1 MIDNLKKRLRN
12 LLTGPLKWLTLF
24 VLSMTGKQLLVLKLI
39 GVLYKTKRHVAA
51 DRMVYLKFRKSRKS
65 LPVDL
70 TPSEE
75 NLEMRRRF
83 WEQYLTLDYHK
94 PAVVRLAVIYEQLGH
109 IKAAHRLLYLSIDT
123 QTDNDYVL
131 KYFFSFCIRQHYFN
145 DATILSE
152 FFLDQ
157 DKAKLELSRGEN
169 PIQLGQNS
177 SETISKESS
186 FTKEDVEDNAR
197 LNNFCDAISKFFDQ
211 LLERTVM
218 GSSKYPHIVS
228 ITFQDITH
236 DNRVKKI
243 ASCIGMRG
251 YQSSLI
257 CYSDNAKTERGFVGN
272 ATALKLP
279 VGSSLQDR
287 VRSALHVSPMHGYIA
302 ETLKFSLQIL
312 RIRRSEITVPQ
323 PKQKLALVRAKI
335 LYLALKVSLLWTL
348 LLLSGAVVAFK
359 DLVRKFSNAQKE
371 GSYSHLR
378 SDHLDFQEA
387 FGPQIEK
394 LKPDLIHVND
404 FHLVAVGVTA
414 ARNLRKK
421 GIKTKVIYDAHE
433 LVEGI
438 HHRYSSLWKSE
449 ISHFIHHVD
458 GVVCVSELQAKSM
471 KTIYGLEKL
480 PTVVANAPSIDGS
493 KSHGP
498 TIKDDLKIDGT
509 LLTYH
514 GWASESRGV
523 TTIVKALEFLPGNF
537 HIALMVMGVDS
548 YLESLKDLEIQI
560 RGKLN
565 LKNKRLHFLP
575 YVDPNALSHYLSSSD
590 ATLIGLLPIGD
601 VEQSN
606 HHIAMPNKLY
616 ESMQAKVPV
625 ITSDM
630 PALSAFVK
638 EHNVGEVYK
647 AGSSSGLAR
656 AVLDYLSSGLDKEQ
670 IFNDDLLHRCSWEYH
685 VEQLFNLYE
694 ETLDGYLHPKEPITS
709 IDLKFIPYENFTL
722 SER

>member
-1 MIDNLKKRLRN
+1 MIDSLKKRLRN
-12 LLTGPLKWLTLF
+12 FLTGPLKWPTLF
-24 VLSMTGKQLLVLKLI
+24 VLTMTGKQLPVLELI
-39 GVLYKTKRHVAA
+39 GLLYKSKKYIAA
-51 DRMVYLKFRKSRKS
+51 DRMVYLKFRESRKS
-65 LPVDL
+65 LPTDL
-70 TPSEE
+70 THSEE
-75 NLEMRRRF
+75 NLEMRRKF
-83 WEQYLTLDYHK
+83 WEQYLTQNYHA
-94 PAVVRLAVIYEQLGH
+94 PAVVRLAGIYEQLGH
-109 IKAAHRLLYLSIDT
+109 IRAAHRLLYLSVDT
-123 QTDNDYVL
+123 HTGNESVL
-131 KYFFSFCIRQHYFN
+131 QYFFSFCVRQHYYN
-145 DATILSE
+145 DATILSD
-152 FFLDQ
+152 FLIDQ
-157 DKAKLELSRGEN
+157 DKAKLELSRGKSPN
-169 PIQLGQNS
+169 QLGQNS
-177 SETISKESS
+177 SKTISKESS
-186 FTKEDVEDNAR
+186 FTKEDIEDNAR

-211 LLERTVM
+211 LLERTVI

-257 CYSDNAKTERGFVGN
+257 CYSDNKKTERGFIGN
-272 ATALKLP
+272 ATVLKLP

-287 VRSALHVSPMHGYIA
+287 VRATMHMGPMHGYIA
-302 ETLKFSLQIL
+302 DTLKFSRQIL
-312 RIRRSEITVPQ
+312 RIRRSEIAIPQ
-323 PKQKLALVRAKI
+323 PKQKLTLVGAKI
-335 LYLALKVSLLWTL
+335 LYLALKVSLLKTL
-348 LLLSGAVVAFK
+348 LLLSSGVDAFK
-359 DLVRKFSNAQKE
+359 VSVRKFFNAQKG
-371 GSYSHLR
+371 GSYSHLQ
-378 SDHLDFQEA
+378 SDHLDYQEV

-414 ARNLRKK
+414 ARNLSKK

-438 HHRYSSLWKSE
+438 HHRHSSLWRNE

-458 GVVCVSELQAKSM
+458 GVVCVSELQARSM
-471 KTIYGLEKL
+471 KTIYGLEQL
-480 PTVVANAPSIDGS
+480 PTVVANAPSVDGARS
-493 KSHGP
+493 YGP

-514 GWASESRGV
+514 GWANESRGV
-523 TTIVKALEFLPGNF
+523 TTIVKALEFLPDNF

-560 RGKLN
+560 REKLN
-565 LKNKRLHFLP
+565 SKNKRLHFLP

-616 ESMQAKVPV
+616 ESVQAKVPV

-638 EHNVGEVYK
+638 EHNIGKVYK
-647 AGSSSGLAR
+647 AGSSSDLAK
-656 AVLDYLSSGLDKEQ
+656 AVLDYLGSGLDKKK
-670 IFNDDLLHRCSWEYH
+670 IFNNDLLHFCSWEYH
-685 VEQLFNLYE
+685 IEQLFNLYE
-694 ETLDGYLHPKEPITS
+694 ETLNSCLHPKEPMAS
-709 IDLKFIPYENFTL
+709 IDLKFTPFENFTFP
-722 SER
+722 EH